1 MGALQVNGPVDQKLA
16 RTQVGGH
23 IGLDGVSQ
31 HVLLQLGGANDVVSR
46 KCKFPSLCLIAHGE
60 VEKKTGSDTCAVGVE
75 ELVLDAQHPAVG
87 REDVNVETVFPIVG
101 AA

>member
-1 MGALQVNGPVDQKLA
+1 MSRVVRGMWGALQVNGPVDQKLA

-46 KCKFPSLCLIAHGE
+46 ECKFPSLCLIAHGE
-60 VEKKTGSDTCAVGVE
+60 V
-75 ELVLDAQHPAVG
+75 
-87 REDVNVETVFPIVG
+87 
-101 AA
+101 

>member
-1 MGALQVNGPVDQKLA
+1 MA
-16 RTQVGGH
+16 R
-23 IGLDGVSQ
+23 
-31 HVLLQLGGANDVVSR
+31 SR
-46 KCKFPSLCLIAHGE
+46 
-60 VEKKTGSDTCAVGVE
+60 KKTGSDTFAVGVE